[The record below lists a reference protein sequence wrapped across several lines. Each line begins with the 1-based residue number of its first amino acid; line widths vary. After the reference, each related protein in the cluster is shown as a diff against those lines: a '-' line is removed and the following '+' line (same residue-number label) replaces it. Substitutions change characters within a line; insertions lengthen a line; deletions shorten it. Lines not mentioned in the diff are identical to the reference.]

1 MMYRMLPRRGALKT
15 LAALFIA
22 PLLARPAAASSPPT
36 TPPAPGMALKRLQ
49 KWECTNEECEP
60 YVYDPS
66 VGDLNVQDLDN
77 PIPPGVAF
85 EDLPDDWIC
94 PICADPKRDFE
105 PLGEW
110 VEVWVK
116 A

>member
-1 MMYRMLPRRGALKT
+1 MMHGKLPRRGALKI
-15 LAALFIA
+15 LAAMFLG
-22 PLLARPAAASSPPT
+22 PLLARQATASSPPE
-36 TPPAPGMALKRLQ
+36 TPPEPGMVLKRLQ

-66 VGDLNVQDLDN
+66 VGDLNVLDLDN

-105 PLGEW
+105 PLGDW

-116 A
+116 V

>member
-1 MMYRMLPRRGALKT
+1 MRLLLPTRRQILTALALLPLAGVAGRPARSAPRRL
-15 LAALFIA
+15 
-22 PLLARPAAASSPPT
+22 R
-36 TPPAPGMALKRLQ
+36 

-66 VGDLNVQDLDN
+66 KGDINVTDLDR
-77 PIPPGVAF
+77 PIPPGVPF

-94 PICADPKRDFE
+94 PICGDLKRDFL
-105 PLGEW
+105 PLDDW
-110 VEVWVK
+110 VE